1 MGFLVFEGRRLVEI
15 SGQGRRIQAY
25 NTAMDDTRI
34 DGPFGPL
41 AGIRRIA
48 VYAAS
53 SRALHE
59 DYHEAARRLGSL
71 LAGAGMQ
78 IVYGGGGTGLMGAVA
93 DGALTAGGYVHGI
106 VPELLVELEATHPGL
121 SRLDVVEDMRIR
133 KQRMLEG
140 ADAVVALPGGCGTY
154 EELMEAMTM
163 KRLGQWTGPI
173 VVVNTRGFYDRLI
186 GFLEYSVSERFMGEE
201 HARMWS
207 VISEPEEVLDALG
220 NAHAWSSDAL
230 RFANVLA

>member
-1 MGFLVFEGRRLVEI
+1 
-15 SGQGRRIQAY
+15 
-25 NTAMDDTRI
+25 MDDSRI
-34 DGPFGPL
+34 ERPAGPP
-41 AGIRRIA
+41 ADIRRVT

-59 DYHEAARRLGSL
+59 DYHAAARRLGSL
-71 LAGAGMQ
+71 LARSGMQ
-78 IVYGGGGTGLMGAVA
+78 VVYGGGGTGLMGSLA
-93 DGALTAGGYVHGI
+93 DGALAEGGFVHGI
-106 VPELLVELEATHPGL
+106 VPELLIELEATHPRL
-121 SRLDVVEDMRIR
+121 SKLDIVADMRVR
-133 KQRMLEG
+133 KQCMLEG
-140 ADAVVALPGGCGTY
+140 GDAVVALPGGCGTY

-173 VVVNTRGFYDRLI
+173 VLVNTRGFYDRLI

-207 VISEPEEVLDALG
+207 VVSEPEEVIEALG
-220 NAHAWSSDAL
+220 NAYGWSRDAL